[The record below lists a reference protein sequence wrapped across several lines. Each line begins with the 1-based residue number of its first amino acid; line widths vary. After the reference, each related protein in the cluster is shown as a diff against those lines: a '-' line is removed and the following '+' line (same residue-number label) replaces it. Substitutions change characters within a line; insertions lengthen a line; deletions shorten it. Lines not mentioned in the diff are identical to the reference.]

1 MKTKRLALTL
11 ASGLE
16 LRLFNV
22 EAVAKFGRR
31 ISARN
36 HSAMLEAEWR
46 EGIPFAELLM
56 VSPHALIPLGPIWP
70 QGMKYMEYLANH

>member
-22 EAVAKFGRR
+22 EAVAKSGRR

-46 EGIPFAELLM
+46 EGIPFAELLLGAG
-56 VSPHALIPLGPIWP
+56 VIALGPIWP